1 MFVPFEK
8 INNTSRVWIYQAN
21 RPFNL
26 EEVDI
31 ISRSLSAFTEDW
43 LVHGSP
49 MQASFAIKY
58 NQIVILAADEDANA
72 ASGCSIDSSVR
83 TLRNLGAELKIDFF
97 DRTLVAFK
105 KGEQIFTIPVSD
117 LKSKLSEG
125 TWDSDT
131 LMFNNVVDS
140 KEGLTQK
147 WLIPAGAS
155 WLKRYL
161 PRQTVAG

>member
-1 MFVPFEK
+1 MLVPFEK

-26 EEVDI
+26 AEADI
-31 ISRSLSAFTEDW
+31 ISRGLSAFTESW

-49 MQASFAIKY
+49 MQASFCLKY
-58 NQIVILAADEDANA
+58 DQFIILAADEDLNA
-72 ASGCSIDSSVR
+72 ASGCSIDDSVR

-105 KGEQIFTIPVSD
+105 KGEQIFTIPAPD
-117 LKSKLSEG
+117 LKTKLSDG

-131 LMFNNVVDS
+131 LMFNNVVNT
-140 KEGLTQK
+140 KEDLTQK
-147 WLIPAGAS
+147 WLIRAGAS